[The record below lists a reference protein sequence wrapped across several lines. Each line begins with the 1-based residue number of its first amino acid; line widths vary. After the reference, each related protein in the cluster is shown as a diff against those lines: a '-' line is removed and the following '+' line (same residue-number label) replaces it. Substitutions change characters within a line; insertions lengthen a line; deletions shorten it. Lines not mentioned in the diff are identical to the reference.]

1 MKSLRF
7 LPVGLLVA
15 FSSSVVLLGAAGFK
29 AKPWTYDPND
39 TGFAGAAWVTHDGL
53 SDAGGSDH
61 ALLLSNSQA
70 GTAAAGATVDIP
82 GPLVLSELGF
92 DYRNDGICTATSP
105 RFVLQTTTGLV
116 SFACIDGTHTVSAE
130 NDAWTRVRFDQA
142 VGLNVTGIDIVMD
155 AEGTAHLDNID
166 INGILIGKP
175 GLQF

>member
-1 MKSLRF
+1 MVFCFPSLSAGFVVALPTDRYIRHRDHRKHACTRRRITGGVQMKSLRF

-92 DYRNDGICTATSP
+92 DYRNDGICTAT
-105 RFVLQTTTGLV
+105 
-116 SFACIDGTHTVSAE
+116 
-130 NDAWTRVRFDQA
+130 
-142 VGLNVTGIDIVMD
+142 
-155 AEGTAHLDNID
+155 
-166 INGILIGKP
+166 
-175 GLQF
+175 